1 MSTVQ
6 EIQHAIQR
14 LPTADLQ
21 SLARWME
28 DFLQRAIPQAGREPL
43 TLRDEAAEWSELSA
57 AGLQGAFGESEPE
70 YPLTLIKT
78 PNPGYAGR

>member
-1 MSTVQ
+1 MSSLQ
-6 EIQHAIQR
+6 EIERAIQQ

-28 DFLQRAIPQAGREPL
+28 DYLQRALPQTANAPL
-43 TLRDEAAEWSELSA
+43 TLRDEAGEWAQFSTT
-57 AGLQGAFGESEPE
+57 GLQGAFGESEPE

-78 PNPGYAGR
+78 PNPSYAGG

>member
-1 MSTVQ
+1 MSSLQ
-6 EIQHAIQR
+6 EIERAIQR

-28 DFLQRAIPQAGREPL
+28 DYLQRAMPQSGTGPL
-43 TLRDEAAEWSELSA
+43 TLREEAAEWSQLAA
-57 AGLQGAFGESEPE
+57 AGLQGAFGETEPE

-78 PNPGYAGR
+78 PNPSYAGG